1 LLSQEQWHEQSI
13 MFAKSFAVRIEES
26 MADYQNRVSTS
37 FSERMRLIRFRRK
50 RERTTFREEFRVVPK
65 WLRIG
70 VLVLYVLAIVIGA
83 SVNLGHNL
91 VIYSSPDYVPRH
103 HEIWPYD
110 LRNNPVLASLALA
123 GVITGMSIFL
133 AGYFFLLG
141 YVYRDAKRRGMHA
154 GLWLLLIL
162 VLSPAYLAIGFLLY
176 FFMREPLPYAC
187 PQCGATVGAR
197 FNYCPN
203 CKNNLHPSCPQ
214 CKQEVSEIDKF
225 CPNCGGDLK
234 PAVTAEVA

>member
-1 LLSQEQWHEQSI
+1 
-13 MFAKSFAVRIEES
+13 

-50 RERTTFREEFRVVPK
+50 RERTTFRDEFLIVPK

-70 VLVLYVLAIVIGA
+70 VLLLYLLAIVVGTF
-83 SVNLGHNL
+83 VNLGHSFVIMGHANL
-91 VIYSSPDYVPRH
+91 ELH
-103 HEIWPYD
+103 HQIWPYE
-110 LRNNPVLASLALA
+110 LRDNPPLASLALA
-123 GVITGMSIFL
+123 GVITL
-133 AGYFFLLG
+133 AALPLSAYLFFLG

-203 CKNNLHPSCPQ
+203 CKNNLHPACPN

-225 CPNCGGDLK
+225 CPNCGSDLAR
-234 PAVTAEVA
+234 PAAPPRIASGGEIQSRL

>member
-1 LLSQEQWHEQSI
+1 
-13 MFAKSFAVRIEES
+13 

-37 FSERMRLIRFRRK
+37 FSERMRLNRFRRK
-50 RERTTFREEFRVVPK
+50 REKTSFREELRVVPR
-65 WLRIG
+65 WLR
-70 VLVLYVLAIVIGA
+70 VTVVVLYLLAITIGIM
-83 SVNLGHNL
+83 VNLGHSFA
-91 VIYSSPDYVPRH
+91 IYSSPSHVELH
-103 HEIWPYD
+103 HEIWPWEFRD
-110 LRNNPVLASLALA
+110 QPIIASLILA
-123 GVITGMSIFL
+123 GTITSIAVPF
-133 AGYFFLLG
+133 AAFILLCG

-176 FFMREPLPYAC
+176 FFLREPLPFAC

-225 CPNCGGDLK
+225 CPNCGSDLK
-234 PAVTAEVA
+234 PPVPSELASTA

>member
-1 LLSQEQWHEQSI
+1 
-13 MFAKSFAVRIEES
+13 

-37 FSERMRLIRFRRK
+37 FGERMRLIRFRRK
-50 RERTTFREEFRVVPK
+50 RERSSFREEFRVVPK
-65 WLRIG
+65 WLVIT
-70 VLVLYVLAIVIGA
+70 VVVLYLLAIAIGTF
-83 SVNLGHNL
+83 VNLGHSF
-91 VIYSSPDYVPRH
+91 VILGHDNGELRRQ
-103 HEIWPYD
+103 IWPPE
-110 LRNNPVLASLALA
+110 LHNQPVLASLTIAGAITLAALPIA
-123 GVITGMSIFL
+123 AYL
-133 AGYFFLLG
+133 FLLG

-187 PQCGATVGAR
+187 PQCGTTVGAR

-203 CKNNLHPSCPQ
+203 CKNNLHPACPQ

-225 CPNCGGDLK
+225 CPNCGNDLRISNGSDIAV
-234 PAVTAEVA
+234 PA